1 MRRAIHGLPSEPG
14 PNDSPRTAERE
25 AAAPQASP
33 FRDDRAAGARRRWS
47 EDERESLES
56 LLPVIHVE
64 LLKVTSALLQRS
76 NDERYEAA
84 ALVRAALIRL
94 SHRHGD
100 KWRSR
105 VEFFRWTAAIL
116 RHALVDHA
124 RSQRLAVDIDVEE
137 DPTRQV
143 GVALLA
149 VDSALRNL
157 ESTEQIHE
165 EFVATSPL
173 SLRRPQ
179 ALR

>member
-1 MRRAIHGLPSEPG
+1 MRRAIHDLPSEPG
-14 PNDSPRTAERE
+14 TSDPGRTGERG
-25 AAAPQASP
+25 AAGQQALP

-64 LLKVTSALLQRS
+64 LLKVAMALLQRS

-84 ALVRAALIRL
+84 GLVRAALIRL
-94 SHRHGD
+94 SHRHGG

-105 VEFFRWTAAIL
+105 IEFFRWTAAIL

-124 RSQRLAVDIDVEE
+124 RSQRLSADCEVDA
-137 DPTRQV
+137 DPARQV
-143 GVALLA
+143 GAALLA

-157 ESTEQIHE
+157 EATEQFHE